1 MVMRTGREYLAI
13 PGPSVIPERVLAAM
27 HQGSPDIYAPEI
39 EALAASLQ
47 ADLKRV
53 AGTKH
58 DVAIYIANGHG
69 TWEAA
74 LCNIFSPGDHG
85 LFLAN
90 RHFGLGWAGMAE
102 RLGVKAEVMD
112 FGRSGAIDVAR
123 VAEVLKADTTH
134 QIKAVLAV
142 HVDTAS
148 SAKND
153 LPALRAAMDAARHPA
168 LLAVDC
174 IASLGC
180 DAFRMDA
187 YGVDLMVAACQK
199 GLMTPPGMGFVF
211 FGPKAA
217 ALREQAKCVT
227 HYWDWK
233 PRAAPQ
239 EFCNYW
245 DGTAPTHHLFGLRA
259 ALDMI
264 FEEGLQAVWARHA
277 RLARAYWAA
286 LEAWGQGGP
295 LLMNVAAPV
304 ERSHAVT
311 AVSAGPGSE
320 NLRAWLTANTGV
332 TLGIGL
338 GMAPPGDPARD
349 QFFRIGHM
357 GHVNAQMVLGVIGA
371 VETGLTALQIPH
383 AKGALE
389 AAAGILAGG

>member
-1 MVMRTGREYLAI
+1 MRTGREYLAI

-58 DVAIYIANGHG
+58 DAAIYIANGHG

-102 RLGVKAEVMD
+102 RLGVKAEVLD

-123 VAEVLKADTTH
+123 VSEVLKADQAH
-134 QIKAVLAV
+134 KIKAVLAV

-153 LPALRAAMDAARHPA
+153 IPALRKAIDAAGHPA
-168 LLAVDC
+168 LLAIDC

-180 DAFRMDA
+180 DEFRMDDF
-187 YGVDLMVAACQK
+187 GVDVMVAACQK

-217 ALREQAKCVT
+217 AMRESAKCVT

-233 PRAAPQ
+233 PRADPQ
-239 EFCNYW
+239 EFWQYW

-264 FEEGLQAVWARHA
+264 FEEGLPQVWARHA

-286 LEAWGQGGP
+286 LDAWSAGGP
-295 LLMNVAAPV
+295 LKMNVAKPS

-320 NLRAWLTANTGV
+320 GLRAWLTANTGV

-338 GMAPPGDPARD
+338 GMAPANDPARD

-371 VETGLTALQIPH
+371 IETGLTALQIPH
-383 AKGALE
+383 GKGALE
-389 AAAGILAGG
+389 AAAGILAG